1 MGSREYR
8 ASHRDIGLTSNF
20 ARCRRT
26 RRSRSCGGC
35 GTLGS
40 VEKSLKVWSATS
52 RQMRLI
58 LPWRFERP
66 PFSRSSSEESCDWS
80 RSYFYWRF
88 YFCDKNRRLQRAN
101 GIYGRRHPGGVT
113 KSYTSFPQNFQIL
126 FHFEFEIDFKT
137 YVNEIIF
144 ANPGNLA
151 VFSAI

>member
-8 ASHRDIGLTSNF
+8 APHRDIGLSSNF
-20 ARCRRT
+20 ARCRGT

-35 GTLGS
+35 GILGS

-66 PFSRSSSEESCDWS
+66 PFSRGSPEVSCDWS
-80 RSYFYWRF
+80 RSYLYWRF
-88 YFCDKNRRLQRAN
+88 YFATKTDACYEPTGYIAR
-101 GIYGRRHPGGVT
+101 RRHEILQSDFNSTEFSNPI
-113 KSYTSFPQNFQIL
+113 SFRVWNRFQNL
-126 FHFEFEIDFKT
+126 
-137 YVNEIIF
+137 NEIIF